1 MLAVPSNR
9 FTAPVP
15 VGNVANITLDS
26 ASQVTEQYR
35 SAYSQKASQAS
46 ASLLN
51 SSAQHQLPSTHASA
65 TARQGTPSTRA
76 VLPCHTDI
84 SSAMMILLVESL
96 KYTGCGDAF
105 AQLKDPSGSIG
116 AGIHAQV
123 LQAEEGLSPGAV
135 LMLQQVALTA
145 VSTSSSTPFVP
156 LSGWLSLNERGQV
169 APSAFPLLTFDVAC
183 QVPLLVLSKTLK
195 YLCITVE
202 NIVQHLAYQTKAF
215 AEGDDCQKEAKAHL
229 LAVARRQ
236 VSSPAKQLGTK
247 LFPARN
253 YR

>member
-1 MLAVPSNR
+1 ML
-9 FTAPVP
+9 
-15 VGNVANITLDS
+15 
-26 ASQVTEQYR
+26 Q
-35 SAYSQKASQAS
+35 
-46 ASLLN
+46 
-51 SSAQHQLPSTHASA
+51 
-65 TARQGTPSTRA
+65 
-76 VLPCHTDI
+76 
-84 SSAMMILLVESL
+84 
-96 KYTGCGDAF
+96 
-105 AQLKDPSGSIG
+105 DPSGSIG

-202 NIVQHLAYQTKAF
+202 NIVQVRAQSCT
-215 AEGDDCQKEAKAHL
+215 GCL
-229 LAVARRQ
+229 LHNLYSHMSRVAD
-236 VSSPAKQLGTK
+236 
-247 LFPARN
+247 F
-253 YR
+253 